1 VNGSGHGPARDQR
14 FAVIS
19 RRVVF
24 VAGSASFVGGV
35 LAILNG
41 RVALGIALVVVAG
54 LAVMARGLMTVVR
67 GQRALAG
74 GERALV
80 PAGPV
85 RGSDAPAPVD
95 EVVGALVG
103 MNSDGLPYKIEATRT
118 ADGVRVEVRWRNEE
132 MRWQTL
138 FVRGSQAYAWRMEVD
153 LDPAT
158 GHYKFVEYSG
168 HASVRGAT
176 GPLGAVAY
184 GDWTWRKGRTS
195 GSRSATFV
203 EGADGQVRVT
213 GPGGTRTSWEGA
225 VTIRPADAK
234 IPVFTVLRNNGWRPR
249 FDWFGAW
256 LLEK

>member
-1 VNGSGHGPARDQR
+1 MNETTYRRV
-14 FAVIS
+14 AVIS

-24 VAGSASFVGGV
+24 VLGSVLFVGGA
-35 LAILNG
+35 LALLNG

-54 LAVMARGLMTVVR
+54 LAVVARGLMTLKR
-67 GQRALAG
+67 GLRAVAAQ
-74 GERALV
+74 ERADV
-80 PAGPV
+80 PDGPV

-103 MNSDGLPYKIEATRT
+103 MNSDGLPYRIEATRT
-118 ADGVRVEVRWRNEE
+118 AGGVRVDVRWRTEE

-158 GHYKFVEYSG
+158 ARYKFVEYSG
-168 HASVRGAT
+168 QASFRGAA
-176 GPLGAVAY
+176 GPLGAMAEA
-184 GDWTWRKGRTS
+184 DWTWRKGKTS

-213 GPGGTRTSWEGA
+213 GAGGTRTSWEGA

-234 IPVFTVLRNNGWRPR
+234 IPVFTVLRTNGWRPR
-249 FDWFGAW
+249 FDWFGAR
-256 LLEK
+256 LFEK